1 MDGKSAIIS
10 LILLKPDGDPRS
22 HPPAGSGSG
31 TEPLPGFDCLVLTI
45 PSQNSRFSHSFLK
58 KLNGMMGKLL
68 YLAGENAVFRVK
80 LGVSG
85 SGYNGR
91 KFSLSVAPQYVQEMN
106 SLNYLSIKTRIMT
119 AEYLLSSLL
128 DDYL

>member
-22 HPPAGSGSG
+22 HPHAGSGSG

-45 PSQNSRFSHSFLK
+45 PSQKSRFSHSFL
-58 KLNGMMGKLL
+58 N
-68 YLAGENAVFRVK
+68 LAGENAVFRVK

-119 AEYLLSSLL
+119 A
-128 DDYL
+128 